1 MNGLN
6 MGRQRILRIKAEQKV
21 MKMCLSIGQMVAEAQ
36 GGTLED
42 EGAGSDEDSSVDW
55 PNAEDTAEEM
65 PKILLKMGRGLILGL
80 TPETMA

>member
-6 MGRQRILRIKAEQKV
+6 MGRQRLLRIEAEQKV

-42 EGAGSDEDSSVDW
+42 EGATGLESTSIILSTGRLESLQPFNLSVCLSVC
-55 PNAEDTAEEM
+55 PSQ
-65 PKILLKMGRGLILGL
+65 L
-80 TPETMA
+80 